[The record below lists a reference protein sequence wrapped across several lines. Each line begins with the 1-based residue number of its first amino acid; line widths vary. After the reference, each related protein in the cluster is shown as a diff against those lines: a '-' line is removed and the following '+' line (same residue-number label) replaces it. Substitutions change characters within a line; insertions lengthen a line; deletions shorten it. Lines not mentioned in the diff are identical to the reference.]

1 MSLYSQTGSQFP
13 TRPQPPLPQHP
24 SQQQLEQEQS
34 QEHLRDAVPL
44 GRTHSWSA
52 LADATTTATDQLK
65 VIKNPPSRVDQLK
78 TVQDEARNLFSK
90 KNADYGDAFATYGT
104 IGVLVRL
111 GDKVQRLQ
119 SITNRSITMVED
131 EKIRDTLMDL
141 HNYAAMAIMLLDEKQ
156 DKE

>member
-52 LADATTTATDQLK
+52 LADA
-65 VIKNPPSRVDQLK
+65 
-78 TVQDEARNLFSK
+78 
-90 KNADYGDAFATYGT
+90 
-104 IGVLVRL
+104 
-111 GDKVQRLQ
+111 
-119 SITNRSITMVED
+119 
-131 EKIRDTLMDL
+131 
-141 HNYAAMAIMLLDEKQ
+141 
-156 DKE
+156 